1 METTIIKKIDLNVL
15 KNDIKKLVEE
25 QRFLRNQ
32 RKTVYIKGERTM
44 EPWVAAYKHTAN
56 REKLRI
62 MYAAYGLM
70 RGKSFE
76 QIEKRSDT
84 TTEHPLVKY
93 MSQINKMVET
103 YSKFTKDV
111 EVTTE

>member
-1 METTIIKKIDLNVL
+1 METTINKIGINVL

-32 RKTVYIKGERTM
+32 RKTVNLVGERTM

-84 TTEHPLVKY
+84 TTDHPLNKFKTNINVIVDHYETKY
-93 MSQINKMVET
+93 NEDNKE
-103 YSKFTKDV
+103 
-111 EVTTE
+111 